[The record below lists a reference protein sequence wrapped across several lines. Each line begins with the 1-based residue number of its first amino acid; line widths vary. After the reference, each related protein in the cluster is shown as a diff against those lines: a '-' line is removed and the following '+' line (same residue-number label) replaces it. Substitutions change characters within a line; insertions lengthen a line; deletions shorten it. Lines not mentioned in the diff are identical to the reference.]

1 MHRNANFIHP
11 RKYNRDNRRTG
22 HSDSIENFKFE
33 HSLFVRIFCYALC
46 IPKDGICS
54 MNYVVLFF

>member
-11 RKYNRDNRRTG
+11 RKYYRDNRRTG

-33 HSLFVRIFCYALC
+33 
-46 IPKDGICS
+46 
-54 MNYVVLFF
+54 

>member
-22 HSDSIENFKFE
+22 HSDSIENFEFE
-33 HSLFVRIFCYALC
+33 
-46 IPKDGICS
+46 
-54 MNYVVLFF
+54 